1 MICPKCNREIQFY
14 YLDVE
19 LYCPL
24 CLCSLRGNS
33 PEVIRV
39 KQAKLYLRP
48 KNYVPDEHIISHILD
63 PIKASKQ
70 RYDQEKRVR
79 PESEVMIEQLNLFCL
94 QEIIEREQKR
104 AEHRKYRHRAT
115 VINEPDLFI
124 QV

>member
-79 PESEVMIEQLNLFCL
+79 PDRKSTRLNSSHITISYAVFCL
-94 QEIIEREQKR
+94 KKKKKITDKKNSKVNAQMIS
-104 AEHRKYRHRAT
+104 
-115 VINEPDLFI
+115 PF
-124 QV
+124 